1 MNIRHLP
8 LYLGLSLALG
18 IAGTFSGT
26 QSAQAQSANLSD
38 VTGNIITT
46 SDIVGGFGS
55 GGGNQV
61 IFAFRTAEIRRAV
74 NSEANTV
81 NQLLAANNLP
91 VVDIGG
97 TPTPIPASVQQ
108 NLLILLTARGNVDAN
123 VTQLANGLT
132 NAGASSTLARNLAL
146 SLRGL
151 TSGGT
156 VPPGQFRAVIEAYNA
171 LISASSYN
179 FLNEPPE
186 ELRAIQAVLSI
197 LLNAAYASR

>member
-18 IAGTFSGT
+18 IAGTFCGT

-46 SDIVGGFGS
+46 SDIVGGFAP

-61 IFAFRTAEIRRAV
+61 SFSFRTAEIRRAV

-91 VVDIGG
+91 VVDTGAI
-97 TPTPIPASVQQ
+97 PTPIPAAVQQ

-123 VTQLANGLT
+123 VTQITNGLT
-132 NAGASSTLARNLAL
+132 NAGASPTLARNLAL

-171 LISASSYN
+171 LISSSSYD
-179 FLNEPPE
+179 FLNQPPE
-186 ELRAIQAVLSI
+186 ELRAIQAALSI